1 MSTDKGYIKIYRDI
15 RHHIIWQGESFSRNA
30 AWIDLL
36 LRANHEDR
44 EIVFNGKKILVEKG
58 SFITSQTKLAIAWG
72 WGRTKVH
79 EFLKLLQAEN
89 MITYNADKRKT
100 IINIVNY
107 GIYQDNKRRMA
118 ASDRSSQRQVTE
130 HKQYTKEQDT
140 IQERNNTVL
149 IPDDEDE
156 EGNAWPEDI
165 WEG

>member
-1 MSTDKGYIKIYRDI
+1 
-15 RHHIIWQGESFSRNA
+15 
-30 AWIDLL
+30 
-36 LRANHEDR
+36 
-44 EIVFNGKKILVEKG
+44 
-58 SFITSQTKLAIAWG
+58 
-72 WGRTKVH
+72 VH